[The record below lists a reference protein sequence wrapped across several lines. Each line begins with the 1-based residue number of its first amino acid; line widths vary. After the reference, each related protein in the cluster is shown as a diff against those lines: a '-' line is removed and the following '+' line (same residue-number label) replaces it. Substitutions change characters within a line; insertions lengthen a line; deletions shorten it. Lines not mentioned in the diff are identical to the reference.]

1 MCFSH
6 VGRERDFPGSSGRGG
21 KDGPGWLHQRAQN
34 GSADKALQ
42 LGDEFKVP
50 CLEEWKIVLEKK

>member
-1 MCFSH
+1 VGFSWK
-6 VGRERDFPGSSGRGG
+6 F
-21 KDGPGWLHQRAQN
+21 GPGWLHQRAQN

-42 LGDEFKVP
+42 FGDEFKVP